1 MAASSWLRRDPR
13 DYLRRAREVM
23 ALADSLGFAYSNE
36 QVRAQAAEIEALLVL
51 GRAGPAGEVARRW
64 QDAVMRGEFDPDA
77 AARDILAAV
86 RGLDDQRVGERTAR
100 LQRDLIMSPLAASSR
115 GATRKLRGAAQSM
128 AAMVISQFVV
138 LSVSLLLVL
147 VAQFV
152 ARVRLGWSL
161 DEFFDRLRNVFGS

>member
-1 MAASSWLRRDPR
+1 MA
-13 DYLRRAREVM
+13 
-23 ALADSLGFAYSNE
+23 
-36 QVRAQAAEIEALLVL
+36 
-51 GRAGPAGEVARRW
+51 
-64 QDAVMRGEFDPDA
+64 
-77 AARDILAAV
+77 
-86 RGLDDQRVGERTAR
+86 
-100 LQRDLIMSPLAASSR
+100 PLAASSR